1 MNRKRVSYAVL
12 LLIAGLLV
20 TFSLE
25 LPVLG
30 YKKLDYNKDTETTQI
45 TEYYWY
51 GGMKKQEPF
60 EGNPDEELAIFQ
72 KQSRLQNIQI
82 STIMFVLMAIAG
94 KWAREKRFVVIGSLA
109 LAVILLFADIAL
121 VIHFRGGL

>member
-12 LLIAGLLV
+12 LLITGLLV

-30 YKKLDYNKDTETTQI
+30 YKKLDYNEDTETTQI

-51 GGMKKQEPF
+51 GGIKKREPF
-60 EGNPDEELAIFQ
+60 DGNPDGELAIFQ

-82 STIMFVLMAIAG
+82 STVVFFLMTIAG
-94 KWAREKRFVVIGSLA
+94 KWARERRIVVIGSLA
-109 LAVILLFADIAL
+109 LAVIFSVVDIL
-121 VIHFRGGL
+121 IVTNFI